1 MIKWVYK
8 SALVVLLVLSWP
20 LRAGDEILV
29 RLQTVTPMLPVY
41 VAQIEV
47 GDTSQSKLYIENLE
61 RVLRFDFDHNGRTQV
76 LPFTEQKEA
85 LAKKVKTPGGF
96 EPSSWKSLGVL
107 YLITTRLERQ
117 QLIAELFCVN
127 TQSAKQ
133 LEPIR
138 LSGKVQEDRRAV
150 HRLSDAIHQEML
162 GTEGIASTKILY
174 TLRSQFDPKDPNKAV
189 AEVWES
195 DYDGHNARQLT
206 FDHSYCVSPVY
217 VPVKSGYVP
226 GSFMY
231 VSYRQ
236 GQSKIFASKLSG
248 SDSQRVVTL
257 GGNQLMPAISPQR
270 NLLAF
275 VSDISGRA
283 DLFIQPF
290 NAETGIV
297 GKPRQ
302 VFSAPKS
309 TQASPSFHP
318 DGNQVVFV
326 SNKDGTPRLYILQ
339 VDQVTGEPIGKP
351 RLISK
356 VNRENTAPAW
366 SPDGSKIAYSAMT
379 EGVRQIWIYD
389 CLKQSEWQLTQGP
402 GHKENPAWAQNSL
415 HLVFNSAEGASSELY
430 LVNLNQPKARK
441 ITAGPGEKRFPSWQ

>member
-1 MIKWVYK
+1 MMIVYRY
-8 SALVVLLVLSWP
+8 ALVLLLVLFGP
-20 LRAGDEILV
+20 LRASDEILV
-29 RLQTVTPMLPVY
+29 RLQTATPMLPVY

-47 GDTSQSKLYIENLE
+47 RDASQSKLYIDNLE
-61 RVLRFDFDHNGRTQV
+61 QILRFDFDHNGRTQV

-85 LAKKVKTPGGF
+85 LAKKAKTPGGF
-96 EPSSWKSLGVL
+96 EATTWKGLGVL
-107 YLITTRLERQ
+107 YVITTKLERQ
-117 QLIAELFCVN
+117 HLIAELFCIN

-133 LEPIR
+133 LEPVR
-138 LSGKVQEDRRAV
+138 LLGTVQEDRRAI
-150 HRLSDAIHQEML
+150 HRLADAIHQEML
-162 GTEGIASTKILY
+162 GVEGIASTKILY
-174 TLRSQFDPKDPNKAV
+174 TLRSRFDPKDPGRAV

-195 DYDGHNARQLT
+195 DYDGANARQLT
-206 FDHSYCVSPVY
+206 FEQSYCVTPVY
-217 VPVKSGYVP
+217 VPAKPGYLP

-236 GQSKIFASKLSG
+236 GQSKIFASKLGG
-248 SDSQRVVTL
+248 STSQRVVTL

-283 DLFIQPF
+283 DLFVQPF
-290 NAETGIV
+290 NAETGVV

-318 DGNQVVFV
+318 AGHQLVFV
-326 SNKDGTPRLYILQ
+326 SNKDGTPRLYLLE
-339 VDQVTGEPIGKP
+339 VDQATGESIGKP
-351 RLISK
+351 RMISK

-441 ITAGPGEKRFPSWQ
+441 ISTGPGEKRFPSWQ